1 MNTKLKQ
8 VWENAYIVLI
18 AFLIASVVQI
28 KLFALTEVNME
39 SMTNTLLPGETLI
52 MNKLAYDFSK
62 PQRDDIIIFLKDE
75 SIDSIKESASI
86 YLNDIER
93 LITKNPRRN
102 RLIKRIIG
110 LPGDKIEIKNNVLYV
125 NGIKKNESY
134 AKIDPM
140 CNTVLNGEYLEIKV
154 KPNQYFVLGDNRGG
168 SLDSRAFG
176 TIDESWIEGKAVFRL
191 FPFNKFGSIYKEE

>member
-1 MNTKLKQ
+1 MSTKLKQ
-8 VWENAYIVLI
+8 VWESAYIVLI

-28 KLFALTEVNME
+28 KLFALTKVNME

-125 NGIKKNESY
+125 NEIKKNEPY

>member
-8 VWENAYIVLI
+8 VWESVYIVLI
-18 AFLIASVVQI
+18 AFLITSVVQI
-28 KLFALTEVNME
+28 KLFALTKVNME

-110 LPGDKIEIKNNVLYV
+110 LPGDKIEIKNNVL
-125 NGIKKNESY
+125 
-134 AKIDPM
+134 
-140 CNTVLNGEYLEIKV
+140 
-154 KPNQYFVLGDNRGG
+154 
-168 SLDSRAFG
+168 
-176 TIDESWIEGKAVFRL
+176 
-191 FPFNKFGSIYKEE
+191 